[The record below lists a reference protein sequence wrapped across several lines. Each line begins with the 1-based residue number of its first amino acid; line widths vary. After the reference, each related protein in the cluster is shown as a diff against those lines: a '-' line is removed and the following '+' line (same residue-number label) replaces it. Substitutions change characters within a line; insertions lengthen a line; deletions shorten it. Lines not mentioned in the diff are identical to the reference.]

1 MPYIEPAHVDYRYV
15 LNQLPPPQGLFRLTI
30 DPQGTITEIKILQHM
45 GGVFDAP
52 ALKALINWRAKP
64 ILGPTR
70 MVTVSLRYGQRLESG
85 PLWIEKG
92 DTFPGNFKEF

>member
-15 LNQLPPPQGLFRLTI
+15 LNQLPPPQGFFRLTI

-64 ILGPTR
+64 ILGPTLFD
-70 MVTVSLRYGQRLESG
+70 MGSAIESG
-85 PLWIEKG
+85 PLWIGKG